1 MSDISEKL
9 SDTTIAS
16 LGLIAFTGG
25 GSAGHVTPNL
35 ALIENWQAIGGQA
48 MYLGRAQSI
57 EEDLVKKAGIP
68 FFAMPSERL
77 RRYFDWRN
85 FLMPFQ
91 VLWGIYIAY
100 QHLKAQ
106 KPKALFSK
114 GGFVALP
121 PVIAAWLCGI
131 PILIHESDG
140 SLGLANR
147 LSLAFAKVVCFAQKS
162 AFLSFI
168 KKNLQEN
175 QQISHS
181 KTQQDKISLDA
192 SLDASLDV
200 SLDASLD
207 ASLEISEVQ
216 ISKKQSVLY
225 VGSPI
230 RRAFYEADPQRA
242 YARYGLEP
250 SRPLIL
256 VFGGSQGAARLNEVV
271 KQIRHILLQT
281 DQIIHVCGEKQ
292 VDPSLNDEH
301 YHQLEYVHEGFADL
315 LSAARFVICRA
326 GANSIA
332 ELMVLRKPAILIP
345 LSTQNSRGDQLLN
358 AQEFKA
364 NGYGTYLENENLNE
378 ESLLKACH
386 EISDLEMTARIQ
398 NAFNQVK
405 STNQQKIIE
414 KFKKFTM

>member
-1 MSDISEKL
+1 MSDNSQKSFQQEDQLADK
-9 SDTTIAS
+9 S

-91 VLWGIYIAY
+91 VLWGIYVAFK
-100 QHLKAQ
+100 HLRAQ
-106 KPKALFSK
+106 KPKVLFSK

-121 PVIAAWLCGI
+121 PVIASWLCGI
-131 PILIHESDG
+131 PIFIHESDG

-147 LSLAFAKVVCFAQKS
+147 LSLPFAKVVCFAQKIAFFNFVKQKTKTVNS
-162 AFLSFI
+162 ANPSASMTEF
-168 KKNLQEN
+168 EV
-175 QQISHS
+175 S
-181 KTQQDKISLDA
+181 KH
-192 SLDASLDV
+192 
-200 SLDASLD
+200 
-207 ASLEISEVQ
+207 
-216 ISKKQSVLY
+216 QSAIF

-230 RRAFYEADPQRA
+230 RRAFYEADPKRA
-242 YARYGLEP
+242 YLKYQLDP
-250 SRPLIL
+250 NLPLIL
-256 VFGGSQGAARLNEVV
+256 VFGGSQGSAHLNLVV
-271 KQIRHILLQT
+271 KKLRHALLKT
-281 DQIIHVCGEKQ
+281 DQIVHVCGEKQ
-292 VDPSLNDEH
+292 VDLSLNDPH
-301 YHQLEYVHEGFADL
+301 YHQLEYIHDGFADL
-315 LSAARFVICRA
+315 LSAARLVICRA
-326 GANSIA
+326 GANSLA
-332 ELMVLRKPAILIP
+332 ELMVLKKPAILIP

-358 AQEFKA
+358 AQEFKL
-364 NGYGTYLENENLNE
+364 NGYGTYLENEALNE
-378 ESLLKACH
+378 ETLLEA
-386 EISDLEMTARIQ
+386 ISEMSKPENLQAVE
-398 NAFNQVK
+398 NAFNQIK